1 MGERSAHFETQ
12 VVFENENNRKESL
25 DHLSQKKVST
35 NIQKVKKP
43 VISTKNRGLLKANIL
58 AKDNNKDTPVPPSQN
73 LIDGSGLQ
81 NFSKNWQRKNQ
92 LATYKAVLA
101 RIVSEHWT
109 LPPVNNRDFQ
119 ILIETIIRSNGSIA
133 RTNFLSKTGMIVLDS
148 RAMKSIQ
155 DSSPFP
161 EFKKFILNEEK
172 SIRVV
177 FRFTP
182 EKIDN

>member
-1 MGERSAHFETQ
+1 MGERSALFETQ
-12 VVFENENNRKESL
+12 VVFENENNRKESS
-25 DHLSQKKVST
+25 DSLSQKKVST
-35 NIQKVKKP
+35 NLQKVETP
-43 VISTKNRGLLKANIL
+43 VISPKNKGLLKANIL
-58 AKDNNKDTPVPPSQN
+58 AKDNNKDTHTSPSQN
-73 LIDGSGLQ
+73 LIDGSKLR
-81 NFSKNWQRKNQ
+81 NFSEKWQRKNQ
-92 LATYKAVLA
+92 LETYKAILA

-133 RTNFLSKTGMIVLDS
+133 RMNFLSKTGMIVLDS

-161 EFKKFILNEEK
+161 EFEEFILNEEK